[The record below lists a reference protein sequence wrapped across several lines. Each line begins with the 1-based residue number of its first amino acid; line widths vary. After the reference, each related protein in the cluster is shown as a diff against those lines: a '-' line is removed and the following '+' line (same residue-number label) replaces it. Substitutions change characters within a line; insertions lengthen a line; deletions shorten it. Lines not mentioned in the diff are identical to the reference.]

1 MTARGDEMKERT
13 LQFSFRVGH
22 LVHHL
27 GRDNTLSEVYGR
39 QLLRCA
45 SSVGL
50 TIGLP
55 VVPNLP
61 EIF

>member
-13 LQFSFRVGH
+13 LQFSYRIGH

-27 GRDNTLSEVYGR
+27 GRNNTLSEIYGR
-39 QLLRCA
+39 QLLLL
-45 SSVGL
+45 VP

-55 VVPNLP
+55 VGPSHLA
-61 EIF
+61 IF